1 MKYPL
6 LRITEDGTA
15 PSKRY
20 RPQKTRA
27 FSCTL
32 LRCVTWPSYR
42 HGTGKAYAATL
53 RPIFLDYC
61 GTESA
66 HRAFTANLRMG
77 RIASMGDDKTT
88 VEFLRSEPYVYAP
101 PQRCEAGIRQIV
113 YFPDLFDL
121 EPKQGNSETIAV
133 AVMPPTSLLNSV
145 TPEELGAV
153 SAALHLTNAALDE
166 ERKRIEVENVKRE
179 AANDWRLR
187 PLDLPDLVELD
198 TDARLY
204 WALVARE
211 LAVRLDARTR
221 FPLPQTAEF
230 RALLLQTLYG
240 LRLLTLA
247 DGNPLSVLQ
256 SPGRHYY
263 GRDAGLTVYAP
274 GEWRAKDDC
283 GYLAPIAL
291 SIEQTKL
298 GTLLAELARDYYLT
312 TSV

>member
-6 LRITEDGTA
+6 LRIAEDGTA

-32 LRCVTWPSYR
+32 LRCVAWPSYR

-113 YFPDLFDL
+113 YFPALFDL
-121 EPKQGNSETIAV
+121 EPKQGNSETITV
-133 AVMPPTSLLNSV
+133 AVMPPASLLNSV

-166 ERKRIEVENVKRE
+166 ERKRM
-179 AANDWRLR
+179 
-187 PLDLPDLVELD
+187 VELD

-221 FPLPQTAEF
+221 FPIPQTAEF

-263 GRDAGLTVYAP
+263 RRDAGLTVYAP

-298 GTLLAELARDYYLT
+298 GTLLAELARDYYT
-312 TSV
+312 ESR